1 MPNTRLTAEIDISN
15 IDEATEKVNRLLE
28 LLKEATS
35 IISSLSEG
43 IKN

>member
-1 MPNTRLTAEIDISN
+1 MPNSCLTAEIDISN

-28 LLKEATS
+28 LLKEVTS

>member
-1 MPNTRLTAEIDISN
+1 MPNTCLTAGIDISN

-28 LLKEATS
+28 LLKEVTS